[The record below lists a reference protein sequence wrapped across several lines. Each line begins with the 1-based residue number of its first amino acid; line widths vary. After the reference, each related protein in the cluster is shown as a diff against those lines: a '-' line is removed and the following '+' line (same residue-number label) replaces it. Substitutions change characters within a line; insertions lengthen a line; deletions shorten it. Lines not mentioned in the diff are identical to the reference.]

1 MKIIHLVLG
10 KANPERMNGVNK
22 VAHSL
27 ATNQVEAG
35 AEVEIWGITPTPKSV
50 VKDRSYK
57 VQLFQS
63 HLNKFSVDAKLKK
76 AIQELG
82 QDTVVHL
89 HAGFIPDFPP
99 IARLLTKLGI
109 RYVITPHGNYMEGAM
124 HKNAFFK
131 KKYFQWMEK
140 DMLQNAFFVHCIGRG
155 EITDLQKLGTFDNIQ
170 LIPNG
175 QDFAAFQ
182 FLFQEL
188 PKPSTPVFGF
198 CGRITRFQKGLDLLM
213 DGFLKYKSENGKGVL
228 WLIGDGEYKEDI
240 EDFIQKHSLQNDVKL
255 FGTRFGEEKLNIMAN
270 MDAFY
275 HPSRNEGLPMAVLEA
290 AALRKPLVVS
300 EFTNMTEYVSEYQAG
315 ICLPENT
322 PDEIAKSMREIES
335 LKVKGELNAF
345 GQNARK
351 MAEENFDWKMIALK
365 MIEAYAKDSS
375 LTRA

>member
-1 MKIIHLVLG
+1 MKIVHLVLG
-10 KANPERMNGVNK
+10 KANPDRMNGVNK

-27 ATNQVEAG
+27 ASNQVLAG
-35 AEVEIWGITPTPKSV
+35 AEVEIWGITPTPNEI

-57 VQLFQS
+57 VRLFQS
-63 HLNKFSVDAKLKK
+63 HFNKFSLDKKLKN
-76 AIQELG
+76 AISDLKSS
-82 QDTVVHL
+82 TIFHL
-89 HAGFIPDFPP
+89 HAGYIPEFPT
-99 IARLLTKLGI
+99 IAHFLNQKGI
-109 RYVITPHGNYMEGAM
+109 HYTITPHGNYMEGAM
-124 HKNAFFK
+124 MKNSFYKNLYFKWRESTMLKNASFI
-131 KKYFQWMEK
+131 
-140 DMLQNAFFVHCIGRG
+140 HCIGRG
-155 EITDLQKLGTFDNIQ
+155 EITDLQKLGTFTNIQ

-175 QDFAAFQ
+175 QDFESFN
-182 FLFQEL
+182 FLFQDL
-188 PKPSTPVFGF
+188 PKSSSPVFGF

-213 DGFLKYKSENGKGVL
+213 DGFLKYKSDNGKGIL

-290 AALRKPLVVS
+290 AALRKALVVS

-322 PDEIAKSMREIES
+322 PDEIAKSMHQIES
-335 LKVKGELNAF
+335 FKVKGELNTL

-351 MAEENFDWKMIALK
+351 MAEENFDWKTIALK

-375 LTRA
+375 PTRA